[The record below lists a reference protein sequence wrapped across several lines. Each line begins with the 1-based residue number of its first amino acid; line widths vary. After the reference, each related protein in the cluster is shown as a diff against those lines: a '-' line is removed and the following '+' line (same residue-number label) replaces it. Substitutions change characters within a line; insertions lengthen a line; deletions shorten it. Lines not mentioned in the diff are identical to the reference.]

1 MRGSLILLDDLP
13 TYLPTYVQHGCDG
26 HIHADTRGR
35 ARLGGVP
42 RAVPAAAG
50 RWPSAA
56 VQLWACRAPS
66 RAALQPHADKGAH
79 PPGRPMRSAKRET
92 ASGARYRP
100 LQPGCAVGKPALAR
114 ILPLEWLCAVAAG
127 VVPVQRRGS
136 SYRRVGRLGHRRG
149 LARAMRGC
157 PYSGR
162 CVCAVSTLP
171 TLECW
176 HMQVV
181 CGSASEPRRSH
192 GPSAH

>member
-1 MRGSLILLDDLP
+1 
-13 TYLPTYVQHGCDG
+13 
-26 HIHADTRGR
+26 
-35 ARLGGVP
+35 
-42 RAVPAAAG
+42 
-50 RWPSAA
+50 
-56 VQLWACRAPS
+56 
-66 RAALQPHADKGAH
+66 
-79 PPGRPMRSAKRET
+79 MRSAKRET
-92 ASGARYRP
+92 GSGARYRP

-157 PYSGR
+157 AYSGR

-176 HMQVV
+176 HMQVA

-192 GPSAH
+192 RPSAHLRCALVSSKLASMSLSPCSSEQARALLMHSHTRARTHARARAGARTKAHACTHMCARTHPRVLTRVLTRLTGQCHLR